1 MGGSAGHV
9 GTVGRPAVSGVDPAV
24 LAAWVRASC
33 EAQGVPEKVTD
44 PVALRRIG
52 DLLGTGAGR

>member
-1 MGGSAGHV
+1 M
-9 GTVGRPAVSGVDPAV
+9 SGVDPAV

-44 PVALRRIG
+44 PAVLHRVST
-52 DLLGTGAGR
+52 LLGAGAQR

>member
-1 MGGSAGHV
+1 M
-9 GTVGRPAVSGVDPAV
+9 SGVDSQV

-44 PVALRRIG
+44 PAALRRIG
-52 DLLGTGAGR
+52 TLFGAGAQR